1 MSLSFAWPWLLL
13 LAPLPWLLRWLLQ
26 ELARRGSALR
36 TPRLEPFRALAG
48 GSSQSPPAGRLVLL
62 LLALIWLLLLL
73 ASARPQLLGEPVGLP
88 ASGRDLMLAVDLS
101 GSMNR
106 QDMQLDGQRATRLEV
121 LKVVFDDFVTRREG
135 DRVGLILFGSN
146 AYLKAPLSFDL
157 KTVNRLMQDTP
168 LGVAGPRTAI
178 GDAIGLAVRHLRERP
193 AENRVLI
200 LLTDGANNSGELE
213 PVPAAELAAM
223 AGIRIHT
230 IGFGADEMEV
240 SNEYGGMFGSRIIDP
255 SADMDEEAMIQVAEM
270 TGGQYFRARRS
281 EELSEIYSRLNELE
295 PVPAPD
301 QVFRP
306 ASPLFHWPLAA
317 ALLLSLGW
325 ALLHLTGTGL
335 RRHGGQSWTR

>member
-1 MSLSFAWPWLLL
+1 MNLSFAWPWLLL
-13 LAPLPWLLRWLLQ
+13 LLPLPWLLRRWLTPHK
-26 ELARRGSALR
+26 RTGSALR
-36 TPRLEPFRALAG
+36 VPVLAPFQELNRHTGSQAQGSRLALLLL
-48 GSSQSPPAGRLVLL
+48 SLVWVLL
-62 LLALIWLLLLL
+62 LIA
-73 ASARPQLLGEPVGLP
+73 AARPQLLGDPIGLP

-106 QDMQLDGQRATRLEV
+106 EDMQLEGRRATRLEV
-121 LKVVFDDFVTRREG
+121 LKAAFDDFVVKREG

-157 KTVNRLMQDTP
+157 NTVNRLMQETP

-178 GDAIGLAVRHLRERP
+178 GDAIGLAVRHLRDRP

-213 PVPAAELAAM
+213 PVPAAEMAAM

-230 IGFGADEMEV
+230 IGFGADQMEV
-240 SNEYGGMFGSRIIDP
+240 ANQFGGLFGSRIIDP

-281 EELSEIYSRLNELE
+281 EELSAIYGQLNELE

-301 QVFRP
+301 QIFRP
-306 ASPLFHWPLAA
+306 ARSLFHWPLAI
-317 ALLLSLGW
+317 ALILSLGW
-325 ALLHLTGTGL
+325 ATL
-335 RRHGGQSWTR
+335 RSSVLQGGRAWTR